1 MEQNDYKELFQ
12 NLMPKGPAWSH
23 EPDSN
28 MSALSDAT
36 AAFFFYI
43 HKRVE
48 KAGGEI
54 FPQSCEETLVD
65 WEYDYGLPEICEHG
79 NHSAGST
86 FGERRAEVIAKINRK
101 FSPTELNFIN
111 LAKILGYEISIKTVP
126 PSICGISRCGE
137 KLGGNISARFYWIV
151 LVHGIKV
158 TYARSGITVC
168 GEPLCHISYAQ
179 DLECLFKRIKPAHTI
194 VKFRYV

>member
-1 MEQNDYKELFQ
+1 MR
-12 NLMPKGPAWSH
+12 AWGQSLA
-23 EPDSN
+23 S
-28 MSALSDAT
+28 LSRLRSQHCRDLRFGSRTRLGSGLA
-36 AAFFFYI
+36 
-43 HKRVE
+43 VPVGS
-48 KAGGEI
+48 AGGR
-54 FPQSCEETLVD
+54 SSDSTHRLGTSN
-65 WEYDYGLPEICEHG
+65 YGLPEICEHG